1 MSNPYSA
8 SDAAFTDTVS
18 GAATYEPKML
28 QMNGRIG
35 RLRYLAYS
43 VGLGL
48 LLGAVLVALTFLTGG
63 SPAALI
69 AVQVLYVIGSL
80 AVTVIVGRRRL
91 HDLGHSGWPTIGL
104 LIPLVNLF
112 VALWI
117 VFTPGKPDANEYG
130 PPPGPNTTGIKV
142 AALVLPVI
150 AILGVI
156 AAVSMPAYQNYVQRA
171 QQADQQSL

>member
-8 SDAAFTDTVS
+8 SDAAFTDSVP

-48 LLGAVLVALTFLTGG
+48 LLGIALLALTFLTGG
-63 SPAALI
+63 SATGLI
-69 AVQVLYVIGSL
+69 IVQVVYVIAGL
-80 AVTVIVGRRRL
+80 ATTIIVGRRRL

-104 LIPLVNLF
+104 LIPIVNIF

-117 VFTPGKPDANEYG
+117 VFAPGKPDANEYG
-130 PPPGPNTTGIKV
+130 PPPGPNTTAIKV
-142 AALVLPVI
+142 LALVLPVI
-150 AILGVI
+150 AILAVI
-156 AAVSMPAYQNYVQRA
+156 AAVSMPAYQSYVERA
-171 QQADQQSL
+171 QQTNQQSL